1 MPTLVLIRH
10 GQSAWNLE
18 NRFTGW
24 WDVDLTEQGR
34 REAWAAGEAMK
45 AAGHSKPEMTWQYTV
60 TDAGREREH
69 VETILSRVLTAG
81 GVM

>member
-24 WDVDLTEQGR
+24 WDVD
-34 REAWAAGEAMK
+34 
-45 AAGHSKPEMTWQYTV
+45 V
-60 TDAGREREH
+60 TDKGAAEAISLARRAARPAPGPAGA
-69 VETILSRVLTAG
+69 TA
-81 GVM
+81 MTPPS